1 MKKVLVTVVA
11 LGAGLTLGLPGALAR
26 PHAGTT
32 TQAVPGITSRAIT
45 IGGTFPFSGPVSSY
59 APIEAGMQTYFK
71 YVNARRGPDGKRGV
85 YGRGIIFKTYDDGY
99 NPAQAVQLHN
109 KLVLQDKVFAV
120 VGTLGTENNL
130 AIRPM
135 LNAEEGPTDPRLDGR
150 ELLGY
155 LQYKQFPW
163 TSGWQTDYIAEGR
176 IYARWL
182 RANRPNGRIA
192 VLYQNDDYGKDYL
205 RGLKQGLGSR
215 SNLIVSELG
224 YEVTD
229 TSYASQIAR
238 QKATSATTWVLFTTA
253 GTPTVRALATARGL
267 AWKPE
272 QIVLNSVAATDGVMA
287 AAARSRRSGVPQR
300 DDQHGVSEEQHE
312 PQVPPRRGGQGLPQH
327 HVQVRAGQ
335 HRHPEQLL
343 LLRHREGARLR
354 EADVPGWE
362 EPDPRVADGS
372 DRQHELGQP
381 LRSARGQGQDHEDR
395 PFPDLPGEGRSL
407 QQRHVVGDQR
417 PLSGPLN
424 RSDRGTSTGP
434 HLRPRRA

>member
-109 KLVLQDKVFAV
+109 KLVLQDKVFAI

-135 LNAEEGPTDPRLDGR
+135 LNQRKVPQILVSTGASYWGLH
-150 ELLGY
+150 
-155 LQYKQFPW
+155 YKQFPW
-163 TSGWQTDYIAEGR
+163 TSGWQTDYVAEGR

-229 TSYASQIAR
+229 TNYASQISR
-238 QKATSATTWVLFTTA
+238 QKATSATTWILFTTA
-253 GTPTVRALATARGL
+253 GTPTVRALGTARQL

-287 AAARSRRSGVPQR
+287 AAARTVGQEFLNGTISTGYLKNNTNPKYRSRRG
-300 DDQHGVSEEQHE
+300 D
-312 PQVPPRRGGQGLPQH
+312 QGLPPH
-327 HVQVRAGQ
+327 HVQVRAGE

-362 EPDPRVADGS
+362 EPDPRVADGG

-417 PLSGPLN
+417 PLPGPLN